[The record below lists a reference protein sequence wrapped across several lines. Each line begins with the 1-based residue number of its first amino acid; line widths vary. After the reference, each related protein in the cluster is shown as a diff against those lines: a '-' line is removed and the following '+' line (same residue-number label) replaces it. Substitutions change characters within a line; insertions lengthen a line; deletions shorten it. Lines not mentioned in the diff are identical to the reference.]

1 MQINIKTL
9 TARPWQLKLTS
20 RNFLSLTSRELK
32 VTERK
37 KSMLSLNSCKHKKK
51 PHKFLS
57 TYIALLNICRQR
69 LFLIAN
75 DDCKCFERSS
85 LISLCSTRHIF
96 LIAML
101 NKTVSFFMDSR
112 ALDYIFRLCNS
123 LTHFQSR
130 ENCSKPEIFP
140 DTLQMAFVGKNTI
153 STSQIVDPFW
163 VGRAILDYFSRFV

>member
-32 VTERK
+32 VTERENPCYP
-37 KSMLSLNSCKHKKK
+37 LIRANIKK

-140 DTLQMAFVGKNTI
+140 DTLQMVFVAKNTI